1 MNTVNWDQVLMHSVT
16 LKYKE
21 RRKFIKKTKRKI
33 KRRIAAVDASKR
45 CDGSGTGIGTLD
57 PVETISE
64 ENGNH
69 KTLIHHQFNLVPTL
83 EIIAADP
90 ILLKVINDVLTVT
103 LPVIKN
109 NSEEKNNN
117 NLNDQGAEYVETLQ
131 TEGSNITETVLVS
144 NSDAELKEKE
154 ISQFLDSLD
163 AEIEQWHNPYSNDDG
178 SQLDQPVTLPT
189 TSYNNPPTSGPRI
202 SDNTKLNVKNDK
214 RELCYFF
221 ERVGACRFG
230 DSCSKLHEKP
240 TSSRTLLLP
249 SMFNTFAFDIASRAS
264 RSNVHGDS
272 SDLALEHSDE
282 DLYEDFEVFYD
293 DIFPEFNKFGH
304 VEQLK
309 VCCNRDQHLRGNV
322 YVQYATVSQA
332 ETAFQS
338 LNGRFY
344 GGKLLQCMYVTI
356 LSWSSAICGLHC
368 TGRPCPRGGHCN
380 FLHVFAD
387 KRSKD
392 RSGSCT
398 RDRKGLHKNRRLSF
412 RISRPLS
419 RTESDRSARH
429 SSDHDKSSKYDSS
442 YENERRS
449 HKSSK
454 KGLKKHKKRKTKNTA
469 SPKHKSKKQKKKKS
483 KLRSP

>member
-1 MNTVNWDQVLMHSVT
+1 MDAVNWDQILMRSVT

-33 KRRIAAVDASKR
+33 KRRIAAAETSKR
-45 CDGSGTGIGTLD
+45 CDISGTDIGTLD
-57 PVETISE
+57 SFKTTPE

-83 EIIAADP
+83 EIIASDP
-90 ILLKVINDVLTVT
+90 TLLKAINDVLAVT
-103 LPVIKN
+103 LPVINN
-109 NSEEKNNN
+109 NSDLKDE
-117 NLNDQGAEYVETLQ
+117 GTEYVETLQ
-131 TEGSNITETVLVS
+131 TENSSIAETVLVS

-163 AEIEQWHNPYSNDDG
+163 AEIEQWHNPYLTDDA
-178 SQLDQPVTLPT
+178 SQSDQPVTLPT
-189 TSYNNPPTSGPRI
+189 TSFNNPQTSAPTI
-202 SDNTKLNVKNDK
+202 SDDSKLNVKNDK
-214 RELCYFF
+214 REPCYFF

-293 DIFPEFNKFGH
+293 DVFPEFNKFGH

-356 LSWSSAICGLHC
+356 LSWSSAICGLYC

-398 RDRKGLHKNRRLSF
+398 RGRKGLYKNKRLSF
-412 RISRPLS
+412 RISRPLP
-419 RTESDRSARH
+419 RIESERSARH
-429 SSDHDKSSKYDSS
+429 SPDHNKSSKYESS
-442 YENERRS
+442 YENESRS
-449 HKSSK
+449 HKPSK
-454 KGLKKHKKRKTKNTA
+454 KSHKKHKKRKPEDTT
-469 SPKHKSKKQKKKKS
+469 SPKHKSKKKKKS